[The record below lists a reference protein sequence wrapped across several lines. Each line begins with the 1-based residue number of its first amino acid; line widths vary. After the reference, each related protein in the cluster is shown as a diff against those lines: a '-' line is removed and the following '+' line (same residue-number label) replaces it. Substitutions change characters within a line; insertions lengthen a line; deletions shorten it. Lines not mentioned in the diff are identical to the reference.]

1 MRQSLFLKGLLHHSF
16 LIPRNHNHNTMN
28 IQKNVSLQPYNTF
41 GVDVH
46 AKYFAVV
53 NSVEEL
59 VEILRNLKTLQLSH
73 SPTQSLLFL
82 GGGSNLLFTKD
93 FDGLVIQ
100 LNLKGISENILN
112 ENEVLVTAKSGE
124 NWQEFVQYCLE
135 KNYGGLENLSLIPGN
150 VGTSPMQNIGA
161 YGTEIKDTFVSCKVL
176 NLETLEVEE
185 FDNEQ
190 CRFGYRDSIFKQE
203 GKGKYVILEVT
214 FKLSTKNHQI
224 KTEYGAIKSE
234 LEKMGIQN
242 PTIQDV
248 SKAVI
253 AIRESK
259 LPNPKEIG
267 NAGSFF
273 KNPTIPLEQFE
284 ELQKKF
290 PEIPNYPAGNMIK
303 VPAGWLIEQ
312 CGWKGKQIENVAS
325 HKLQAL
331 VIVNA
336 TGKAS
341 GKEIFDFS
349 AMIIDSV
356 KEKFGIELERE
367 VNII

>member
-1 MRQSLFLKGLLHHSF
+1 MQENFSLK
-16 LIPRNHNHNTMN
+16 
-28 IQKNVSLQPYNTF
+28 PYNTF
-41 GVDVH
+41 GVD
-46 AKYFAVV
+46 AKARYFTEI
-53 NSVEEL
+53 NTIDEL
-59 VEILRNLKTLQLSH
+59 KKALIFAD
-73 SPTQSLLFL
+73 TQSFPLLFL
-82 GGGSNLLFTKD
+82 GGGSNILLTKD
-93 FDGLVIQ
+93 FDGLAIK
-100 LNLKGISENILN
+100 LNVRGISEENIN
-112 ENEVLVTAKSGE
+112 ENEVLVTAKAGE
-124 NWQEFVQYCLE
+124 NWHEFVMYCLQ

-161 YGTEIKDTFVSCKVL
+161 YGTEIKDIFVSCEVL
-176 NLETLEVEE
+176 DLENLELKTFNL
-185 FDNEQ
+185 EQ

-203 GKGKYVILEVT
+203 GKGRYVILEVT
-214 FKLSTKNHQI
+214 FKLTQKDHPI

-234 LEKMGIQN
+234 LENLGIKN

-253 AIRESK
+253 NIRQSK
-259 LPNPKEIG
+259 LPDPKEIG

-273 KNPTIPLEQFE
+273 KNPTIPLAQFE
-284 ELQKKF
+284 ALKQQFENIQGY
-290 PEIPNYPAGNMIK
+290 PNGDRVK

-312 CGWKGKQIENVAS
+312 CGWKGKQIGNVAS
-325 HKLQAL
+325 HKLQSL

-336 TGKAS
+336 TGNAT

-349 AMIIDSV
+349 TAIINSV

>member
-1 MRQSLFLKGLLHHSF
+1 MQENFSLKA
-16 LIPRNHNHNTMN
+16 
-28 IQKNVSLQPYNTF
+28 YNTF
-41 GVDVH
+41 GVN
-46 AKYFAVV
+46 AKARYFTEV

-59 VEILRNLKTLQLSH
+59 IENLKLSNSQTL
-73 SPTQSLLFL
+73 PLLFL
-82 GGGSNLLFTKD
+82 GGGSNVLFTKD
-93 FDGLVIQ
+93 FEGLVIQ
-100 LNLKGISENILN
+100 LNLKGISEEMIN
-112 ENEVLVTAKSGE
+112 ENEVLVTANAGE
-124 NWQEFVQYCLE
+124 NWHEFVQFCLN

-161 YGTEIKDTFVSCKVL
+161 YGTEIKDVFVSCKVL

-185 FDNEQ
+185 FDLNK

-214 FKLSTKNHQI
+214 FRLTRENHII
-224 KTEYGAIKSE
+224 KTEYGAIKTE
-234 LEKMGIQN
+234 LENLGIQN

-253 AIRESK
+253 NIRQSK
-259 LPNPKEIG
+259 LPDPKIIG

-273 KNPTIPLEQFE
+273 KNPTIPLAQFE
-284 ELQKKF
+284 DLKLKF
-290 PEIPNYPAGNMIK
+290 ENIQGYPNGDFVK

-312 CGWKGKQIENVAS
+312 CGWKGKQIGNVAS
-325 HKLQAL
+325 HQLQSL
-331 VIVNA
+331 VIINA
-336 TGKAS
+336 TGNAT

-349 AMIIDSV
+349 TMIIDSV

-367 VNII
+367 VNMI